1 MTIGAAVAI
10 NVIPGVGQAISGAIV
25 GALGGTFAAYGVAVT
40 AVQALTLGLTVAGVQ
55 SLGGLLG
62 LGPSMPKPDTATTA
76 IKIPRPPRVSAYGI
90 SRLYGAYVLYE
101 TSGNGTAVDVHA
113 IHDGRLTE
121 VLGFYLADDRITL
134 SGDFVNAG
142 EDGRYG
148 ENKVSLYYT
157 DGSTPGPANTVAMS
171 LLPGI
176 WTANHR
182 GDGVVLISLFC
193 APVKSEDFL
202 DIYPNGAPVPSMVA
216 KWQRCPDPH
225 SADPTNEALWTWT
238 ENPVRQLMHYK
249 MVREGIDYSTKIA
262 PTIEYWRAAAD
273 VCDEPVALKAGGTE
287 ARWRSWL
294 AHKHTDKH
302 GDVTAALL
310 ASCDGW
316 MAPRSDGALV
326 IFAGKY
332 MAPSVTIGPEHIV
345 AFEWQGVGVD
355 DDEAVNEIICSYI
368 SAAHDYNS
376 VECDAWR
383 DEDDIAERGQILS
396 DSLDPQVPS
405 WGQVRRLAK
414 RRMAR
419 TNALFRGTVTTNV
432 AGRIARGH
440 RYISLDLTESG
451 ATFYSGPVEITAV
464 TRNMTTGGI
473 TFSWVQALPAIDSWN
488 PATEEG
494 EPAALGDRVAPEPLD
509 PPSILSATPNT
520 YDYGAQIT
528 VSVSGPIRPDLTWY
542 IRWKISTDAIW
553 SENTATD
560 TDAGDPIVL
569 ITPIVPAGAAIDVQ
583 VAYGV
588 GDGRT
593 SDWSETATATTEAG
607 DIIYDGGDAETEA

>member
-1 MTIGAAVAI
+1 MGRTLGAILTIGAAVAI

-40 AVQALTLGLTVAGVQ
+40 VVQALTLGLTVAGVQ
-55 SLGGLLG
+55 AAGGLLG
-62 LGPSMPKPDTATTA
+62 LGPNIPRPDTATTA
-76 IKIPRPPRVSAYGI
+76 IKTSRPPRVSGYGI

-101 TSGNGTAVDVHA
+101 TSPHGEAIDVHA
-113 IHDGRLTE
+113 VHDGRLTE
-121 VLGFYLADDRITL
+121 VLGFYLADDAVTL
-134 SGDFVNAG
+134 SSGYPGGFVNGLA
-142 EDGRYG
+142 DGRYAD
-148 ENKVSLYYT
+148 NRVSLYYT
-157 DGSTPGPANTVAMS
+157 DGSTSGTPFAVAIS

-182 GDGVVLISLFC
+182 GDGVVLMCLVC

-216 KWQRCPDPH
+216 KWQKCPDPH
-225 SADPTNEALWTWT
+225 AADPANQALWTWT
-238 ENPVRQLMHYK
+238 ENPIRQLMHYK
-249 MVREGIDYSTKIA
+249 MVREGIDYATKIA
-262 PTIEYWRAAAD
+262 PAIEYWRDAAD
-273 VCDEPVALKAGGTE
+273 VCDEPIALKAGGTE

-326 IFAGKY
+326 VYAGKY
-332 MAPSVTIGPEHIV
+332 ITPTVTIGPDQIV

-419 TNALFRGTVTTNV
+419 ANALFRGTVTTNI

-440 RYISLDLTESG
+440 RYINLNLTEAG
-451 ATFYSGPVEITAV
+451 TTFYSGPVEITAV
-464 TRNMTTGGI
+464 TRNMATGGI
-473 TFSWVQALPAIDSWN
+473 TFSWVMALPAIDSWN

-494 EPAALGDRVAPEPLD
+494 NPAALGDRVAPEPLET
-509 PPSILSATPNT
+509 PSIIDATPNT
-520 YDYGAQIT
+520 YDYGAQVTID
-528 VSVSGPIRPDLTWY
+528 VSGPIRDDLTWY
-542 IRWKISTDAIW
+542 TRWKVSTDAIW
-553 SENTATD
+553 SEQTTTD
-560 TDAGDPIVL
+560 TDPGSPITL
-569 ITPIVPAGAAIDVQ
+569 ITPIVPAAVSIDVQ

-593 SDWSETATATTEAG
+593 SEWSDTETVET
-607 DIIYDGGDAETEA
+607 DAP